1 MREIVLKAVTESIP
15 QITAFVDG
23 ELAKL
28 CRPGQEPAAL
38 PPSPEEG
45 TLHEPPESRQN
56 LRLKAQMQ
64 IDIAIDEIISNI
76 ARYAY
81 APGGGDVAVRFDHD
95 ESTRTVSI
103 AFVDSGV
110 PFDPLQKPD
119 PDVAR
124 AVDEREV
131 GGLGI
136 FLVRKTMDS
145 VEYRREGG
153 QNILTIRKKI

>member
-1 MREIVLKAVTESIP
+1 MTDGAKLKKALP
-15 QITAFVDG
+15 
-23 ELAKL
+23 ELAL
-28 CRPGQEPAAL
+28 GIFLFVCLLLVVLIHHSPGL
-38 PPSPEEG
+38 
-45 TLHEPPESRQN
+45 
-56 LRLKAQMQ
+56 
-64 IDIAIDEIISNI
+64 

-145 VEYRREGG
+145 VDYRREGG